1 MKTNLVVKSNS
12 FTSPDF
18 GCKPEER
25 SIEEYI
31 SKSVINL
38 DKPSGPTSHEID
50 SWIKRI
56 LHCEKSGHG
65 GTLDPKV
72 TGILPVGIDD
82 ATRAI
87 QLLLTAPKEYVCLMR
102 LHSEVS
108 EDKIRE
114 VFNEFTGKIYQ
125 LPPVKSAVKR
135 ELRTRTIYYATIYE
149 IDGRDVL
156 FRIGC
161 EAGTYVRTYCHNIGE
176 ALGVGAHM
184 AELRRTQVG
193 SFNEKNHLV
202 TLQDVTDAYHFWKE
216 DDDESFLRESLLPM
230 ERAAD
235 YLPKVIIKDSAVD
248 AICHGADL
256 GAGGISKLSDNIQIN
271 DFVAIESLKGEL
283 VAAGNALFSTDEIL
297 SADSGFVVKTSK
309 VFMKPGIYPR
319 LWK

>member
-1 MKTNLVVKSNS
+1 MKTNLVVKSNC
-12 FTSPDF
+12 FTSFDF
-18 GCKPEER
+18 GCKPEDR
-25 SIEEYI
+25 PIEEYI

-50 SWIKRI
+50 AWIKRI
-56 LHCEKSGHG
+56 LSCEKSGHG

-72 TGILPVGIDD
+72 TGILPVGIND

-114 VFNEFTGKIYQ
+114 IFNEFTGKIYQ

-135 ELRTRTIYYATIYE
+135 ELRTRNIYYATIYE

-216 DDDESFLRESLLPM
+216 DGDEGFLRDCLLPM

-235 YLPKVIIKDSAVD
+235 YLPKIIIKDSAVD

-256 GAGGISKLSDNIQIN
+256 AAGGISKLSDNIQIN
-271 DFVAIESLKGEL
+271 DIVAIESLKGEL
-283 VAAGNALFSTDEIL
+283 VAAGNALFTSDEIL

-309 VFMKPGIYPR
+309 VLMKPGVYPS
-319 LWK
+319 LWR